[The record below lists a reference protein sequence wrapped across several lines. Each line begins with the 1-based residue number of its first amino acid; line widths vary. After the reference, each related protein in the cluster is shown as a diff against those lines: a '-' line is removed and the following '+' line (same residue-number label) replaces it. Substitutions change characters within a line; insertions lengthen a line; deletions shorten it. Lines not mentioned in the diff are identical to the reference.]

1 MQSSTSLPYLDQG
14 FNSYYC
20 KKNPKKLWQESFK

>member
-20 KKNPKKLWQESFK
+20 KKKPQKTVAGIL